1 MNNIKQYLTILYWTI
16 LKTLVTKDDMVKSKD
31 FIEEQSNLAN
41 GLTSK
46 ITTLEEKVNSREA
59 SICRSSVKVGSLEEK

>member
-1 MNNIKQYLTILYWTI
+1 MNNIKQCLTILYWTI

-46 ITTLEEKVNSREA
+46 ITTLEENVNSREA
-59 SICRSSVKVGSLEEK
+59 SICRLNVKIGCLEEK

>member
-1 MNNIKQYLTILYWTI
+1 M
-16 LKTLVTKDDMVKSKD
+16 TKDDMVKSKD

-46 ITTLEEKVNSREA
+46 ITTLEENVNSREA
-59 SICRSSVKVGSLEEK
+59 SICRLNVKIGCLEEK

>member
-31 FIEEQSNLAN
+31 FVEEQSNLAN
-41 GLTSK
+41 GINSK
-46 ITTLEEKVNSREA
+46 ITTLEENVNSREA
-59 SICRSSVKVGSLEEK
+59 SICRLSVKIGSLEEK